1 MIKFPLSKNISNI
14 INNYLIISKFQVEK
28 NKKLVN
34 YNIERIVGFDKKGGI
49 GHSFNIIR
57 RYIKIWTINY
67 CPFCENFSEYR
78 KEHNTNFIDILFT
91 KKYKNVKYIFNN
103 SYPCNKC
110 YCICIDKFDMLNE
123 LKNKFN

>member
-14 INNYLIISKFQVEK
+14 INNYLIISKFQVER

-34 YNIERIVGFDKKGGI
+34 YHIKSIICSDEEGYII
-49 GHSFNIIR
+49 PSFNIIR

-67 CPFCENFSEYR
+67 CPFCENFSKYR
-78 KEHNTNFIDILFT
+78 KEHNTNYIDIVFT

-103 SYPCNKC
+103 SYPCNGC
-110 YCICIDKFDMLNE
+110 YLSCIDKFDMLNE